1 MPTIVSPL
9 PFTFS
14 NGTVIDATQVNAN
27 EGQIVANVN
36 VLGTTSGAAL
46 VGTAAATNNA
56 GSTVQAQLT
65 NVGGPTGATNVGF
78 TPLGTGAVATT
89 VGAKL
94 SQYLSVADFGVSGTG
109 TERKG
114 QERKGKRTKASRR
127 ARRGPNSR
135 LHEGRVSPS

>member
-78 TPLGTGAVATT
+78 TASGTGAVATT
-89 VGAKL
+89 VAARLSDFVIPQNFGAL
-94 SQYLSVADFGVSGTG
+94 ANGINDDS
-109 TERKG
+109 
-114 QERKGKRTKASRR
+114 ASIVL
-127 ARRGPNSR
+127 AAT
-135 LHEGRVSPS
+135 